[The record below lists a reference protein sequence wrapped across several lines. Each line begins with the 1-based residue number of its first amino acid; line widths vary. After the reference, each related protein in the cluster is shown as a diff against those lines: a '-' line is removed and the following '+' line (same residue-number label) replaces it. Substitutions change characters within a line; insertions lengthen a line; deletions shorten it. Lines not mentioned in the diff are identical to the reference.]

1 VGTLYVVSA
10 PAGDPNDLTRRA
22 LRVLEEVA
30 LIVADGEGNAR
41 QLLDHYGIA
50 TPLVPAPRDTHLEA
64 LAEADVA
71 LLCSGPSPAPSEV
84 GYGLI
89 RRALACGYPVEPA
102 PGPSLL
108 ITSLVIS
115 GLPADSFVH
124 LGELPGD
131 RTARRELLATVSA
144 EHRSILALAPDAL
157 LTAALADLFD
167 TLGDRPLALVASSL
181 RGTEVVWRGSSEEA
195 ACELDEVTLPGT
207 YVLVIGGAP
216 DEVTRWDEVRLH
228 SEIESRQAAGMG
240 AKEISQQLARDSGW
254 SRREIYRLSVELA
267 RGGRVQ
273 EGKTDAS

>member
-22 LRVLEEVA
+22 LRVLKNVA

-41 QLLDHYGIA
+41 QLLDHYGIV

-124 LGELPGD
+124 LGELPRE
-131 RTARRELLATVSA
+131 RTARRELLDTVSA

-167 TLGDRPLALVASSL
+167 TLGDRPLALVAASSP
-181 RGTEVVWRGSSEEA
+181 GAEVVWRGSSAQAARGPGEA
-195 ACELDEVTLPGT
+195 TLPGT